1 MIQGQPEMIQVIYS
15 LTKAGAPRDL
25 MVFVSVPACL
35 NLLTRVCMHGH
46 DTNTV
51 FMPCLKL
58 HLAGD
63 LCGMKK
69 SSCNI
74 RVLLFPRIVK
84 MAADVQK
91 RKSAPSKGVSISI
104 INDYPRSPSQSSPRQ
119 RRDTGT
125 DTRSTKQEITEQI

>member
-1 MIQGQPEMIQVIYS
+1 MSQLVNAGVHARTRHQHCIYAMFETPS
-15 LTKAGAPRDL
+15 RRRL
-25 MVFVSVPACL
+25 VW
-35 NLLTRVCMHGH
+35 NE
-46 DTNTV
+46 
-51 FMPCLKL
+51 
-58 HLAGD
+58 
-63 LCGMKK
+63 KK
-69 SSCNI
+69 SSSNI